1 MGIHSNN
8 INRGNKKPTKDSRV
22 SSINSATCSSNIKF
36 FKASIS
42 VMHSFSNNTKIWRPF
57 SNNSSTCSLTILPL
71 LVKTIRHCTDPR
83 LRPQASSTTHLRRS
97 WVCPRTVYCSHLS
110 QVLYLVRPP
119 LRVHIKHLHRL
130 LCLEQL
136 GILSSA
142 NRCVAFMTWA
152 SIYLESWNFIKKRGL
167 LLSSGAQNCENEHT
181 YEERQYSADGMLCS
195 ELLYTVLHVV
205 FDNILVAAAHFGKKR
220 EFTGSLF

>member
-1 MGIHSNN
+1 
-8 INRGNKKPTKDSRV
+8 
-22 SSINSATCSSNIKF
+22 
-36 FKASIS
+36 
-42 VMHSFSNNTKIWRPF
+42 MHSFSNNTKTWRPF

-83 LRPQASSTTHLRRS
+83 LRPRASSTTHLRRS

-152 SIYLESWNFIKKRGL
+152 SIHLESWNFIKKGVCLQVLKIVRTSTHMKNVSIAL
-167 LLSSGAQNCENEHT
+167 TACYVVSCYN
-181 YEERQYSADGMLCS
+181 
-195 ELLYTVLHVV
+195 YTVLHVV
-205 FDNILVAAAHFGKKR
+205 FDNILVAAAPFWEETRIYWYLVLKNVY
-220 EFTGSLF
+220 FLFHYNIIDPWHHLI

>member
-1 MGIHSNN
+1 
-8 INRGNKKPTKDSRV
+8 
-22 SSINSATCSSNIKF
+22 
-36 FKASIS
+36 
-42 VMHSFSNNTKIWRPF
+42 MHSFSNNTKTWRPF

-83 LRPQASSTTHLRRS
+83 LRPRASSTTHLRRS
-97 WVCPRTVYCSHLS
+97 WVCPRTVYCSHLC

-152 SIYLESWNFIKKRGL
+152 SIHLESWNFIKKGVCLQVLKIVRTSTHMKNVSIAL
-167 LLSSGAQNCENEHT
+167 TAWYVVSCYN
-181 YEERQYSADGMLCS
+181 
-195 ELLYTVLHVV
+195 YTVLHVV
-205 FDNILVAAAHFGKKR
+205 FDNILVAAAPFWEETRIYWYLVLKNVY
-220 EFTGSLF
+220 FLFHYNIIDPWHHLI

>member
-1 MGIHSNN
+1 
-8 INRGNKKPTKDSRV
+8 
-22 SSINSATCSSNIKF
+22 
-36 FKASIS
+36 
-42 VMHSFSNNTKIWRPF
+42 MHSFSNNTKTWRPF

-152 SIYLESWNFIKKRGL
+152 SIHLESWNFIKKGSFAVFRCSKL
-167 LLSSGAQNCENEHT
+167 W
-181 YEERQYSADGMLCS
+181 ERAHIKNVSIALTACYVVSCYN
-195 ELLYTVLHVV
+195 YTVLHVV
-205 FDNILVAAAHFGKKR
+205 FDNILVAAAPFWEETRIYWFLVLKNVY
-220 EFTGSLF
+220 FYFIII